1 MHPDFCGNKRAT
13 STRGSQVKATLNFA
27 AGPPHLGCYLLD
39 VNVWNQIFDFEI
51 RLKKVMARLINI
63 LPTSESI
70 VQLNVTNKNCI
81 ANS

>member
-51 RLKKVMARLINI
+51 RLQKVIARLINI

-70 VQLNVTNKNCI
+70 VQLNVTNKNFI